1 MKRAAFAFLLLLGAC
16 GTPGKYVTPEPGDFA
31 FLDVKLK
38 G

>member
-1 MKRAAFAFLLLLGAC
+1 MKRAAISFLLLLGAC
-16 GTPGKYVTPEPGDFA
+16 GTPGKDVTPEPGDFA